1 MTSPLQRIS
10 AISLFVEDLHTAKS
24 FYARVFDAALVY
36 EDDTSAAF
44 AFGGVIVNLLS
55 AGSAPEIVEPGTV
68 AAPDAGSRFQLSVWV
83 DDVDAIC
90 AKLRERGV
98 ALLTGP
104 RDRRWG
110 MRTATFV
117 DPAGHSWE
125 VAQKIAPD

>member
-1 MTSPLQRIS
+1 MTVSLQHLS
-10 AISLFVEDLHTAKS
+10 AISLFTEDLHATKT
-24 FYARVFDAALVY
+24 FYARVFDAELVY
-36 EDDTSAAF
+36 EDETSAAF

-55 AGSAPEIVEPGTV
+55 ADSAPEIVAPGTV

-83 DDVDAIC
+83 DDVDAVC

-104 RDRRWG
+104 HDRRWG